1 MYFFQ
6 IIVKTSEEQDLQNF
20 LKGIDLRT
28 SYLHKIKVKV
38 EYALVFWQV
47 FFCVYVCFIWQH
59 FVWNSGSGGVK
70 KFNCKKKTKQTSQL
84 QI

>member
-1 MYFFQ
+1 MVSYESFQLCDVLYSLQICVCGCMYFFQ

-38 EYALVFWQV
+38 EYALVF
-47 FFCVYVCFIWQH
+47 
-59 FVWNSGSGGVK
+59 
-70 KFNCKKKTKQTSQL
+70 
-84 QI
+84 